1 MVAVNWQNTKAYVKP
16 MMLTKTFLSLFRF
29 YLDFALAIT
38 ILEVNKV
45 PRAPG

>member
-16 MMLTKTFLSLFRF
+16 MMLTETFLSLFRF
-29 YLDFALAIT
+29 YLDFASVIT

-45 PRAPG
+45 PSAPG